1 MKSMTGFGAARIDTP
16 GLKASV
22 QMKSWNNRYLEISLL
37 MPSYLMPLDRPI
49 RDFLESRIARGKVE
63 VSIRMHGG
71 DVPTEVSIDESSA
84 KAVVEALRSLG
95 TSLGIDEPVRLSHV
109 LGIEGILAFERKA
122 DTDALWLALSPV
134 LEACVEAFN
143 LERDREGSHTRQDL
157 EQKLDELRT
166 ALAIIET
173 VAPGLESTI
182 KSNLRKKFEEV
193 MGDLI
198 DEARLLS
205 EIASYLA
212 KHTVNEE
219 IVRLRSHIKSFEATM
234 NETVSGK
241 KLDFICQEINREA
254 NTIGSKSA
262 SADVSDAVIR
272 MKDAVENIREQIRN
286 IE

>member
-1 MKSMTGFGAARIDTP
+1 MKSMTGFGAARMETP

-37 MPSYLMPLDRPI
+37 MPSYLMPLERYI
-49 RDFLESRIARGKVE
+49 RDYLESRIARGKVE
-63 VSIRMHGG
+63 VSIRINGG
-71 DVPTEVSIDESSA
+71 DVPTDVSIDESSA
-84 KAVVEALRSLG
+84 KAVVDTLRALAA
-95 TSLGIDEPVRLSHV
+95 TLGIDESVRLSHI
-109 LGIEGILAFERKA
+109 LGIDGILAFERKA
-122 DTDALWLALSPV
+122 DTDALWLSLLPV
-134 LEACVEAFN
+134 LETCVAAFN
-143 LERDREGSHTRQDL
+143 SERDREGSHTRQDL
-157 EQKLDELRT
+157 EQKLEELRT
-166 ALAIIET
+166 ALAIVET
-173 VAPGLESTI
+173 VAPGLEMTI
-182 KSNLRKKFEEV
+182 KVNLRKKFEEV
-193 MGDLI
+193 MGDLV

-234 NETVSGK
+234 NEPVCGK